1 MSNFEQSFTH
11 YLSLFDGQPTAW
23 SSEIEKAFD
32 AWIHESYLE
41 ADGDEQ
47 LTKAHLRLIQANAL
61 EEGTTSEIIHVKV
74 DTRQESSADVK
85 FRLKS
90 SFFDL
95 TVHLN
100 VTLKDEKM
108 FRAKSTAEGADE
120 LHEMRRVMLNF
131 YQVKKKLLKRAGL
144 YDGNP
149 KSFTPEIAQIFDDT
163 YHDDFLFCIGDRKI
177 RKEEIMATAK
187 LLMAKSTKAT
197 VQICQPIDNTH
208 MELKARVQLG
218 EDLSFQEHLIVTV
231 EGGKLIHSEPY
242 DTDAQNELNK
252 ATVRIREYLGLA
264 KMSEFSKELPVL
276 EIAQ

>member
-1 MSNFEQSFTH
+1 MSNFEQSFAY
-11 YLSLFDGQPTAW
+11 YLSFFDGQPTAW
-23 SSEIEKAFD
+23 SSEIEEAFD

-41 ADGDEQ
+41 IDGDEQ
-47 LTKAHLRLIQANAL
+47 LTKAPHLHLIQANAL

-74 DTRQESSADVK
+74 DTHQNDQEGSADVK

-90 SFFDL
+90 YFFDL
-95 TVHLN
+95 TVHRN
-100 VTLKDEKM
+100 VTLQEDEKM
-108 FRAKSTAEGADE
+108 FRAKSTTEGADE
-120 LHEMRRVMLNF
+120 LHAMRRAMLNF

-177 RKEEIMATAK
+177 RKEEIVATAK

-208 MELKARVQLG
+208 R
-218 EDLSFQEHLIVTV
+218 
-231 EGGKLIHSEPY
+231 
-242 DTDAQNELNK
+242 N
-252 ATVRIREYLGLA
+252 
-264 KMSEFSKELPVL
+264 
-276 EIAQ
+276 